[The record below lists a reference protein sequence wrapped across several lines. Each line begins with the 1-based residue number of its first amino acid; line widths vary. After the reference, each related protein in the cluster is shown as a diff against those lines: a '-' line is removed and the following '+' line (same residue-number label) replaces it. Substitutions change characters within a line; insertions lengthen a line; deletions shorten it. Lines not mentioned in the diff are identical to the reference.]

1 MWPLINALGP
11 VFLVILLGVAL
22 RRLAFPTFDFWP
34 QLERLVYFVLFPAML
49 VSELATADFS
59 GLAVSR
65 VLLAVVGM
73 LAVMTVVTIVLK
85 PVVSQSGAQFTSV
98 FQGGMRFN
106 SFIVLAVAS
115 ELFGS
120 SGLALAAVIMALMIP
135 LLNVLCV
142 SVFAFYAGD
151 ERASVLSTVAAIGKN
166 PLILGCVTG
175 IVLNVTGIGLPGWSR
190 LTVEI
195 LARSALPLGLLAVG
209 VALNLDALRAGK
221 MPLVYASLLKFVGMP
236 LVAMGFSVWLGL
248 SVQEQ
253 SVLLL
258 FAAMPTATSAYIL
271 ARQLGGDAPLMAA
284 IITAQTLMAMITL
297 PVVLFLHQLWFG
309 VA

>member
-59 GLAVSR
+59 GLSVTR

-73 LAVMTVVTIVLK
+73 LAVMTLVTLALK
-85 PVVSQSGAQFTSV
+85 PVVSKNGAQFTSV

-142 SVFAFYAGD
+142 AVFAFFAGD
-151 ERASVLSTVAAIGKN
+151 ERASIGSTIKAIGKN
-166 PLILGCVTG
+166 PLILGCVIG
-175 IVLNVTGIGLPGWSR
+175 ITLNVTGIGLPGWSR
-190 LTVEI
+190 LTAEI

-221 MPLVYASLLKFVGMP
+221 MPLVYASLLKFFAMP
-236 LVAMGFSVWLGL
+236 AVAIGFSLLLGL
-248 SVQEQ
+248 SFQEQ

-284 IITAQTLMAMITL
+284 IITAQTLLAMVVL
-297 PVVLFLHQLWFG
+297 PVVLYFNQVFFG
-309 VA
+309 

>member
-73 LAVMTVVTIVLK
+73 LAVMTVVTIVLQ
-85 PVVSQSGAQFTSV
+85 PLVSKSGAQFTSV

-151 ERASVLSTVAAIGKN
+151 ERASVLSTVTAIGKN
-166 PLILGCVTG
+166 PLILGCVAG

-236 LVAMGFSVWLGL
+236 LVAVGFSVWLGL

-284 IITAQTLMAMITL
+284 IITAQTLMAMIIL
-297 PVVLFLHQLWFG
+297 PVVLFLNQFWFG
-309 VA
+309 GY

>member
-65 VLLAVVGM
+65 VLLAVLGM

-85 PVVSQSGAQFTSV
+85 PVVSKSGTQFTSV

-166 PLILGCVTG
+166 PLILGCVAG

-221 MPLVYASLLKFVGMP
+221 MPLVYASLLKFVAMP
-236 LVAMGFSVWLGL
+236 LVAIGFSVLLGL

-284 IITAQTLMAMITL
+284 IITAQTLLAMLVL
-297 PVVLFLHQLWFG
+297 PVILFLNQMLFG
-309 VA
+309 GA